1 MSLALHAERPLPRLA
16 KICVALLFLAGNWAV
31 AAAPSPIVRGALESG
46 RLGLHAADE
55 FRLAD
60 GRCQDCP
67 AVPQALWYFRDD
79 LIAVPKA
86 GASGFSRKQRA
97 QDDVRQWAAA
107 HAGKSE
113 GERPPLLWIGS
124 PQVASGVRLSDD
136 GKSIAGA
143 DETPASFAVTA
154 KIPSNL
160 SYYDASSLRYFSDR
174 PLRMRGKIDQGQFVA
189 RTIWPED
196 FALDP
201 ARMAPQPLTAGETL
215 QSLVRAQEGGAKA
228 PLASRVLWQ
237 RDAKTPLQLAG
248 KPVLAFM
255 LNGAQGDDDEAH
267 GGHFAIA
274 TGTFGER
281 GEWGDWLVNNFYNL
295 DSVSEKGI
303 IAATLPM
310 DAYMADLNSG
320 QSWYR
325 PSYMLVAVLK
335 QERTAG
341 LYQEAINRVY
351 SHFYRHD
358 FHYRHAGANC
368 AGVSMETLRSLGWHI
383 PEEGP
388 TSRLKAAV
396 ALPYM
401 ALKDGSLESGRKAY
415 DYLIAEQTSLY
426 PFVAFDAAGRDLL
439 QRIAAGGK
447 AGAKNLSSFETMLA
461 DDIEALVYVR
471 IPQFPSSREFGQ
483 APVASIDEYMKR
495 APEDRAQWKIV
506 PVPPRPFPSEL
517 KDPEAPEEDS
527 LPSSLALYGYGGFFG
542 LSAVGVW
549 RRRSGK
555 RQKNA

>member
-1 MSLALHAERPLPRLA
+1 MSLALPAASPSLLIA
-16 KICVALLFLAGNWAV
+16 QSCVALSLLAGNWVLAGV
-31 AAAPSPIVRGALESG
+31 PSPIARDALESG
-46 RLGLHAADE
+46 RLGLHAANE
-55 FRLAD
+55 FRLTD
-60 GRCQDCP
+60 GSCQDCP

-79 LIAVPKA
+79 LVAVPKE
-86 GASGFSRKQRA
+86 GASGFTRKQRA
-97 QDDVRQWAAA
+97 QDDVRQWADG
-107 HAGKSE
+107 HAGKGE
-113 GERPPLLWIGS
+113 GERPPMLWIGS
-124 PQVASGVRLSDD
+124 PQVVSGVRLVDD
-136 GKSIAGA
+136 GKGIGGA
-143 DETPASFAVTA
+143 DGVRAGFAVTA

-160 SYYDASSLRYFSDR
+160 SYYDAASQRYFSDR
-174 PLRMRGKIDQGQFVA
+174 PLRMRGKIEQGQFVA

-201 ARMAPQPLTAGETL
+201 ARMTPQPLAGGETL
-215 QSLVRAQEGGAKA
+215 QSLVRAHEGGARM
-228 PLASRVLWQ
+228 PFTSRILWQ
-237 RDAKTPLQLAG
+237 RDAKTQLQLSG

-335 QERTAG
+335 QERAAG

-358 FHYRHAGANC
+358 FHYRHASANC

-388 TSRLKAAV
+388 TSRLKAAI

-401 ALKDGSLESGRKAY
+401 AIKDGSLESGRKAY

-439 QRIAAGGK
+439 QRIATGGK
-447 AGAKNLSSFETMLA
+447 AGNSFEKMLA
-461 DDIEALVYVR
+461 EDLEAIVYVH
-471 IPQFPSSREFGQ
+471 IPQFPSSRAFGQ

-495 APEDRAQWKIV
+495 VPEDRAQWKVV
-506 PVPPRPFPSEL
+506 PVPPRPFPPEL
-517 KDPEAPEEDS
+517 KDPEAPAEES
-527 LPSSLALYGYGGFFG
+527 LPSSLALYAYGGFFG
-542 LSAVGVW
+542 VSAVGVW

-555 RQKNA
+555 RQNKA

>member
-1 MSLALHAERPLPRLA
+1 MRLALLSERPLSRLVRTIVILSLSA
-16 KICVALLFLAGNWAV
+16 ANWSVADSTRSMARDAF
-31 AAAPSPIVRGALESG
+31 ESG

-55 FRLAD
+55 FRLAN
-60 GRCQDCP
+60 GSCKDCP
-67 AVPQALWYFRDD
+67 AVPQALWYFKDD
-79 LIAVPKA
+79 LVAVPK
-86 GASGFSRKQRA
+86 GNASNFTRKQRA
-97 QDDVRQWAAA
+97 QDDVRKWAAEYSA
-107 HAGKSE
+107 NGA

-124 PQVASGVRLSDD
+124 PQLVSGVRLID
-136 GKSIAGA
+136 GGSRISNA
-143 DETPASFAVTA
+143 DGSHVGFSVTA

-160 SYYDASSLRYFSDR
+160 SYYDASSLQYFSGR
-174 PLRMRGKIDQGQFVA
+174 PLRMRGRFDQEKFSA

-196 FALDP
+196 YAIDL
-201 ARMAPQPLTAGETL
+201 ARADMQPLAMGETL
-215 QSLVRAQEGGAKA
+215 RTLVREQEGGAKA
-228 PLASRVLWQ
+228 PLASRILWQ
-237 RDAKTPLQLAG
+237 RDATAPLHLAG

-274 TGTFGER
+274 TGTFGDR

-341 LYQEAINRVY
+341 IYQEAINRVY

-358 FHYRHAGANC
+358 FHYRHASANC
-368 AGVSMETLRSLGWHI
+368 AGVSMETLRSIGWHI

-388 TSRLKAAV
+388 TSRLKAAI

-401 ALKDGSLESGRKAY
+401 ALKDMSLESGRKAY
-415 DYLIAEQTSLY
+415 DYLVAEQTNLY

-439 QRIAAGGK
+439 QRIAVGGPT
-447 AGAKNLSSFETMLA
+447 SSPFEKMLA
-461 DDIEALVYVR
+461 EDIEALVYVR

-495 APEDRAQWKIV
+495 APEDRSQWKIV
-506 PVPPRPFPSEL
+506 PVSPRPFPPDL
-517 KDPEAPEEDS
+517 KDPDAPPEES
-527 LPSSLALYGYGGFFG
+527 SPSSLALYAYGGFFG
-542 LSAVGVW
+542 ISAVGVW
-549 RRRSGK
+549 RRRNGK
-555 RQKNA
+555 RQKKT